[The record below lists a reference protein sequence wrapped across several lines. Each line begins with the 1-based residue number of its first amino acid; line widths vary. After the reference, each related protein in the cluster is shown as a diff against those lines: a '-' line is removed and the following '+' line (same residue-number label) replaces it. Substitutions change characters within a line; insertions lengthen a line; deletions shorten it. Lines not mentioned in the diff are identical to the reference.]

1 MSSRKERNTLAVAGY
16 ANTMQ
21 EQHTQKNVSIEK
33 RNGANHALIHSDNNV
48 IKGHMIKTSLSK
60 TKPR

>member
-1 MSSRKERNTLAVAGY
+1 MGRDDIRESDELTKREEYIAMAGY

-33 RNGANHALIHSDNNV
+33 RNGANHAYNAITQV
-48 IKGHMIKTSLSK
+48 ET
-60 TKPR
+60 